1 LLFKKTQS
9 NEKKTRIID
18 HSEKNY
24 PHLPYNKKKLLSLQT
39 EMKNSNVNQNK
50 ELS

>member
-9 NEKKTRIID
+9 NKKKVSNID
-18 HSEKNY
+18 HSEKIY

-39 EMKNSNVNQNK
+39 EMKKSNVNQNK